1 MDREFKISERQLND
15 ILESISRIDRQVEMI
30 KKGNTE
36 VKKTGVKRLDIILDK
51 TLLVNAICTEFQ
63 TYQVL
68 ACDNISTKLYTRNE

>member
-1 MDREFKISERQLND
+1 MNREFKISERQLND

-51 TLLVNAICTEFQ
+51 TLLVNAICTKP
-63 TYQVL
+63 Y
-68 ACDNISTKLYTRNE
+68 NRYRNE